1 MCRSSHRRYS
11 VKKVFLEISQNS
23 QENTCVRDSFL
34 IKLQASL
41 AQVFSCEFCEVSK
54 NSFFTEHIWATAS
67 ECEKD
72 LLQNISTIS
81 SVLAWYRFTV
91 NIGIYKGCFNKTFL
105 LKDETMLVKMFYTT
119 HLYAQA
125 FKVKHWKHL
134 KKITVLQSSLK
145 ITEEV
150 TQKF

>member
-11 VKKVFLEISQNS
+11 VKKVVLEILQNS
-23 QENTCVRDSFL
+23 QKNTCARDSFL
-34 IKLQASL
+34 IKLQTSL
-41 AQVFSCEFCEVSK
+41 ARCFPVTFVKFL
-54 NSFFTEHIWATAS
+54 TTAF
-67 ECEKD
+67 
-72 LLQNISTIS
+72 LQNTSGRLLLNVKNTCFKISQHIIS
-81 SVLAWYRFTV
+81 ACVNIGLFV
-91 NIGIYKGCFNKTFL
+91 NIGIKGCFNKTFL